1 VKLGSWLRITALGL
15 LLAVMALAVLTAR
28 AVIEG
33 RQQLGES
40 DRAFNAGDL
49 RAATVHARRAAVLY
63 APGAPHVS
71 EAYVRLNA
79 IALGSEAANNPEM
92 AILAYSAVRGA
103 ALETRHLWI
112 PYKAELE
119 RANLGLA
126 RLEARAQSPLVPA
139 GTPEQI
145 QERALRALE
154 RDDAPRA
161 PWVIALLLGFALSVS
176 GLVVT
181 VLRGFGVDGRLVPAH
196 ARLGVAL
203 TVIGA
208 ACWAIAAWK
217 A

>member
-1 VKLGSWLRITALGL
+1 VSLGSWLRGIAFGL
-15 LLAVMALAVLTAR
+15 LLAVIALAVLTAR

-33 RQQLGES
+33 REQMAES

-71 EAYVRLNA
+71 EAYARLSA

-92 AILAYSAVRGA
+92 AILAFSAVRGA
-103 ALETRHLWI
+103 ALETRHVWI
-112 PYKAELE
+112 PYRAELE

-126 RLEARAQSPLVPA
+126 RLETRAQSPLVPA

-145 QERALRALE
+145 QQRALRALE
-154 RDDAPRA
+154 RDDAPRG
-161 PWVIALLLGFALSVS
+161 PWVIGLLLGFALALL
-176 GLVVT
+176 GLAVT
-181 VLRGFGVDGRLVPAH
+181 VLRGVSREGRLVPTH
-196 ARLGVAL
+196 ARWGVAMTL
-203 TVIGA
+203 IGA
-208 ACWAIAAWK
+208 ACWTIAAWK

>member
-1 VKLGSWLRITALGL
+1 MAALGL

-33 RQQLGES
+33 RDQLRES

-63 APGAPHVS
+63 APGAPHVA
-71 EAYVRLNA
+71 EAYARLGA
-79 IALGSEAANNPEM
+79 IAIGSEAANNPEM
-92 AILAYSAVRGA
+92 AILAYSAMRGA

-112 PYKAELE
+112 PYEAELQ

-126 RLEARAQSPLVPA
+126 RLEARGQTPLVPV

-161 PWVIALLLGFALSVS
+161 PWVIGLLVGFALSVC
-176 GLVVT
+176 GLAVT
-181 VLRGFGVDGRLVPAH
+181 VLRGVGLDGRLVPAR
-196 ARLGVAL
+196 ARLGFGL
-203 TVIGA
+203 LLIGA

>member
-1 VKLGSWLRITALGL
+1 VRLGSWLRMAALGL

-33 RQQLGES
+33 RDQLRES
-40 DRAFNAGDL
+40 DRAFHAGDL

-63 APGAPHVS
+63 APGVPHVA
-71 EAYVRLNA
+71 EAYARLGA

-92 AILAYSAVRGA
+92 AILSYSAMRGA

-126 RLEARAQSPLVPA
+126 RLEARGQSPLVPV

-161 PWVIALLLGFALSVS
+161 PWVIGLLLGFALSVF

-181 VLRGFGVDGRLVPAH
+181 VLRGVGRDGRLVPTH
-196 ARLGVAL
+196 ARLGFGLAL
-203 TVIGA
+203 IGA

>member
-1 VKLGSWLRITALGL
+1 MRLGPWLRAIALGL

-33 RQQLGES
+33 RDQMHES

-49 RAATVHARRAAVLY
+49 RDATVHARRAAVLY

-71 EAYVRLNA
+71 EAYARLMA
-79 IALGSEAANNPEM
+79 IAIGSEAANNPEM

-112 PYKAELE
+112 PYRAELE

-126 RLEARAQSPLVPA
+126 RLEAQAPSPLVPI

-161 PWVIALLLGFALSVS
+161 PWVIGLLLGFALSVA

-181 VLRGFGVDGRLVPAH
+181 VLRGVGLDGRLVPAH
-196 ARLGVAL
+196 ARLGFAL
-203 TVIGA
+203 TLIGA
-208 ACWAIAAWK
+208 ACWTIAAWK

>member
-1 VKLGSWLRITALGL
+1 MRLGSWLRGIALGL
-15 LLAVMALAVLTAR
+15 LLAVLALAVLTAR

-33 RQQLGES
+33 KDEMRES

-49 RAATVHARRAAVLY
+49 RGATAHARRAAVLY

-71 EAYVRLNA
+71 VAYARLTA
-79 IALGSEAANNPEM
+79 IAIGSEAANNPEM
-92 AILAYSAVRGA
+92 AILAFSAVRGA
-103 ALETRHLWI
+103 ALETRHVWI
-112 PYKAELE
+112 PYRAELE

-126 RLEARAQSPLVPA
+126 RLEARGQSPLVPV

-145 QERALRALE
+145 QQRALLALE

-161 PWVIALLLGFALSVS
+161 PWVIGLLFGFALALS

-181 VLRGFGVDGRLVPAH
+181 VLRGVGMDGRLVPAR
-196 ARLGVAL
+196 ARLGLAL
-203 TVIGA
+203 SLIGA
-208 ACWAIAAWK
+208 ACWTIAAYK